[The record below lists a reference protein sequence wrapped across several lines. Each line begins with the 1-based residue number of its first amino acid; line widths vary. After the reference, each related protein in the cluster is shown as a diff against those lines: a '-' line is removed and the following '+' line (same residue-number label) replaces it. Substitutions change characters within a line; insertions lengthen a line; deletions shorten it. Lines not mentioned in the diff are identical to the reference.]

1 MITLIMFLFLFLFFT
16 SMHYFESVISFST
29 FNNFGK
35 HASVVVYDQLLIK
48 LVFGNDEPF
57 MKIHE

>member
-16 SMHYFESVISFST
+16 SMHYFESVILFST
-29 FNNFGK
+29 FTIFGK
-35 HASVVVYDQLLIK
+35 HASVVVYDQLSIK